1 MKVVFVLYRYFPYGG
16 LQRDFLRIAEAC
28 ARRGH
33 HIQVLTR
40 AWEGEIPAW
49 LEVILIESRAV
60 TNHGR
65 NRLFARRMRELLPGM
80 DADVVVGFN
89 RMPGLDVYFAADPCF
104 ASRLAGKK
112 TPWLYSLLPR
122 YRQFL
127 AEERALLADSDA
139 LILALTRRQI
149 DDYRRLYQVPAQR
162 FQLLPPGIARDRAY
176 NNESLQRRQALR
188 QANHIGDDEH
198 LLLLLGSG
206 FRTKGLDRAIR
217 ALHSLPQVLRDK
229 TRLFVVG
236 ADDPAPFQRLASQLG
251 VEKQVHFWG
260 GRDDVADFLF
270 AADLLLHPAYNEAAG
285 MALIES
291 LAAGLPVI
299 ATAVCGYAHYI
310 RDCGGGEVIE
320 EPFDQAVF
328 NSRVQFLLEN
338 PARRQCYHEAGV
350 AFGATA
356 DVYDMPTRASQ
367 LIESRGEL
375 VHGELVHG
383 ELGHG

>member
-1 MKVVFVLYRYFPYGG
+1 
-16 LQRDFLRIAEAC
+16 
-28 ARRGH
+28 
-33 HIQVLTR
+33 
-40 AWEGEIPAW
+40 
-49 LEVILIESRAV
+49 
-60 TNHGR
+60 
-65 NRLFARRMRELLPGM
+65 
-80 DADVVVGFN
+80 VVVGFN

-104 ASRLAGKK
+104 ASRLASRK
-112 TPWLYSLLPR
+112 PVWLYRLLPR

-149 DDYRRLYQVPAQR
+149 DDYRRLYQVPEQR

-176 NNESLQRRQALR
+176 NSESLQRRQALR

-291 LAAGLPVI
+291 LVAGLPVI

-328 NSRVQFLLEN
+328 NRRVQFLLEN
-338 PARRQCYHEAGV
+338 PALRQCYHEAGV

-356 DVYDMPTRASQ
+356 EVYDMSTRAAQ

-375 VHGELVHG
+375 GHGELVHG
-383 ELGHG
+383 

>member
-1 MKVVFVLYRYFPYGG
+1 MKVVFVLHRYFPYGG

-28 ARRGH
+28 AQRGH

-40 AWEGEIPAW
+40 AWEGEVPAW
-49 LEVILIESRAV
+49 LEVMLIESRAF

-65 NRLFARRMRELLPGM
+65 NRLFAQRMRQMLPGM
-80 DADVVVGFN
+80 GADVVVGFN

-104 ASRLAGKK
+104 ASRLASRK
-112 TPWLYSLLPR
+112 PVWLYRLLPR

-149 DDYRRLYQVPAQR
+149 DDYRRLYQVPEQR

-176 NNESLQRRQALR
+176 NSESLQRRQALR

-291 LAAGLPVI
+291 LVAGLPVI

-328 NSRVQFLLEN
+328 NRRVQFLLEN
-338 PARRQCYHEAGV
+338 PALRQCYHEAGV

-356 DVYDMPTRASQ
+356 EVYDMSTRAAQ

-375 VHGELVHG
+375 GHGELVHG
-383 ELGHG
+383 

>member
-1 MKVVFVLYRYFPYGG
+1 
-16 LQRDFLRIAEAC
+16 
-28 ARRGH
+28 
-33 HIQVLTR
+33 
-40 AWEGEIPAW
+40 
-49 LEVILIESRAV
+49 
-60 TNHGR
+60 
-65 NRLFARRMRELLPGM
+65 
-80 DADVVVGFN
+80 
-89 RMPGLDVYFAADPCF
+89 
-104 ASRLAGKK
+104 
-112 TPWLYSLLPR
+112 
-122 YRQFL
+122 
-127 AEERALLADSDA
+127 
-139 LILALTRRQI
+139 
-149 DDYRRLYQVPAQR
+149 VPEQR

-176 NNESLQRRQALR
+176 NSESLQRRQALR

-291 LAAGLPVI
+291 LVAGLPVI

-310 RDCGGGEVIE
+310 RDCGGGEVIAGK
-320 EPFDQAVF
+320 PC
-328 NSRVQFLLEN
+328 
-338 PARRQCYHEAGV
+338 PAPV
-350 AFGATA
+350 L
-356 DVYDMPTRASQ
+356 S
-367 LIESRGEL
+367 
-375 VHGELVHG
+375 
-383 ELGHG
+383 